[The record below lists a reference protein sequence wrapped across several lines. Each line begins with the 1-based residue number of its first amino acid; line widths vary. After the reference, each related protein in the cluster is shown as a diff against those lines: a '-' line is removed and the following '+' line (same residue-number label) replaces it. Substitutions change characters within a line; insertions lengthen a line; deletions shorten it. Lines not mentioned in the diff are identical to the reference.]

1 MSSKFYLVAA
11 AYQKQ
16 TTHEDNKQKK
26 HPTRHRNKWS
36 YGLKMK
42 VVSQFMNI
50 SVNTQTTKKTAKEVE
65 DLKYFEPY
73 CCLIVTA
80 KTTSRQHDGHS
91 FLEHNL

>member
-36 YGLKMK
+36 YGLKVK
-42 VVSQFMNI
+42 VVS
-50 SVNTQTTKKTAKEVE
+50 
-65 DLKYFEPY
+65 
-73 CCLIVTA
+73 
-80 KTTSRQHDGHS
+80 
-91 FLEHNL
+91 